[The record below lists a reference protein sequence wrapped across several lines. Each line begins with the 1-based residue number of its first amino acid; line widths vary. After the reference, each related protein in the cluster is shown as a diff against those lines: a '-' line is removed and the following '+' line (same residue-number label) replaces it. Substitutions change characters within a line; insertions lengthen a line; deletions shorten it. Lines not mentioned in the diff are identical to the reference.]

1 MAPQYRMAERNFLML
16 EYHKARGGRDFLPG
30 LIRDFQAQ
38 FPGTRTPTPKTI
50 WAILKKQKEKG
61 TVLNCN
67 SANSPGDTHSGR
79 RRTARTDQNKQA
91 VKAVMDRDAPKP
103 IGDPNFSP
111 VSTCRINA
119 LNIDK
124 STWWR
129 LKGDLKYHPYKAIR
143 RHQLQPQD
151 LPRRLAFCQWL
162 SARTDQELLE
172 FLVSDEAYFQRCGLV
187 NSQNVRRY

>member
-1 MAPQYRMAERNFLML
+1 
-16 EYHKARGGRDFLPG
+16 
-30 LIRDFQAQ
+30 
-38 FPGTRTPTPKTI
+38 
-50 WAILKKQKEKG
+50 
-61 TVLNCN
+61 
-67 SANSPGDTHSGR
+67 
-79 RRTARTDQNKQA
+79 
-91 VKAVMDRDAPKP
+91 MDRDAPKP

-172 FLVSDEAYFQRCGLV
+172 FLVSDEAYF
-187 NSQNVRRY
+187 